1 MADRRGLVTTLLAV
15 RHTLAVA
22 AANLNQLAKVAN
34 ATGEVSPGHPSDRGQ
49 GGGRRRDRGR
59 LSCNPQSRY
68 VSKSPGSSPGYA
80 KPSTDNSAVGCSN
93 SEGGNTCVLSRLM
106 LST

>member
-1 MADRRGLVTTLLAV
+1 MATLLAV
-15 RHTLAVA
+15 QHTLAVA
-22 AANLNQLAKVAN
+22 ATNLNQLAKVAN

-80 KPSTDNSAVGCSN
+80 KPSTDNSAVTQDATTSPA
-93 SEGGNTCVLSRLM
+93 STRLTKNHEVR
-106 LST
+106 LEYQ

>member
-1 MADRRGLVTTLLAV
+1 MAERRGLVATLLAV

-22 AANLNQLAKVAN
+22 ATNLNQLAKVAN

-80 KPSTDNSAVGCSN
+80 KPSADNPA
-93 SEGGNTCVLSRLM
+93 RWM
-106 LST
+106 LK